1 MTGIT
6 DEGIEID
13 REFIAPPSAV
23 FAAWTTPES
32 FAQWFGGRDVVV
44 PIDSLHFHAELGR
57 GGRRSSTS
65 SRRSPRPDPI
75 RGVHGRPRAEQR
87 RRRGAMTRTGLTKAP
102 ADPQIYRGFFR
113 SG

>member
-57 GGRRSSTS
+57 VADV
-65 SRRSPRPDPI
+65 P
-75 RGVHGRPRAEQR
+75 QR
-87 RRRGAMTRTGLTKAP
+87 RRGDRRGLIPSAVFT
-102 ADPQIYRGFFR
+102 ADRER
-113 SG
+113 SRDGAALR

>member
-65 SRRSPRPDPI
+65 SRN
-75 RGVHGRPRAEQR
+75 
-87 RRRGAMTRTGLTKAP
+87 RRGLIPSAVFA
-102 ADPQIYRGFFR
+102 ADRGRSRYGAAFR
-113 SG
+113 